1 MRRFARWLGL
11 LLVVTGVAGL
21 AFVGYELWGSGLY
34 ASQAQSSLRH
44 TLQRQWGPGPV
55 VHPRKTAPVRLG
67 DGVAVLRVPRFGR
80 DYAQVIVE
88 GVSRGDL
95 RRGPGHYP
103 GSALPGQ
110 VGNFAVA
117 GHRTTYGAPFGR
129 LDELRPG
136 DAIVLETRASWLTY
150 RVTGTRVVAPNEVAV
165 TAPVPDAPGRQP
177 TQALL
182 TLTTCNP
189 RYSAR
194 QRLVVFGLLAKT
206 VPNAGGSATVGAP
219 AAE

>member
-1 MRRFARWLGL
+1 VRRSARWLGL

-34 ASQAQSSLRH
+34 ASQAQNSLRH
-44 TLQRQWGPGPV
+44 ALQRQWNPGPT
-55 VHPRKTAPVRLG
+55 VHPLKTAPVPLG

-80 DYAQVIVE
+80 GYAQVIVE
-88 GVSRGDL
+88 GVARGDL

-103 GSALPGQ
+103 GSAMPGQ

-206 VPNAGGSATVGAP
+206 VPNAGGSATVGAS

>member
-1 MRRFARWLGL
+1 VRRSARWLGL
-11 LLVVTGVAGL
+11 LLVLAGVAGL
-21 AFVGYELWGSGLY
+21 AFVGYQLWGSGLY
-34 ASQAQSSLRH
+34 ASHAQSALRH
-44 TLQRQWGPGPV
+44 GLQRQWGPGPV
-55 VHPRKTAPVRLG
+55 VVHPLKTAPVPLG

-80 DYAQVIVE
+80 GYAQVIVE
-88 GVSRGDL
+88 GVARGDL

-103 GSALPGQ
+103 GSAMPGQ

-194 QRLVVFGLLAKT
+194 QRLVVFGLLAQT
-206 VPNAGGSATVGAP
+206 VPKSEPQVRLRESA
-219 AAE
+219 

>member
-1 MRRFARWLGL
+1 
-11 LLVVTGVAGL
+11 
-21 AFVGYELWGSGLY
+21 
-34 ASQAQSSLRH
+34 
-44 TLQRQWGPGPV
+44 
-55 VHPRKTAPVRLG
+55 
-67 DGVAVLRVPRFGR
+67 
-80 DYAQVIVE
+80 VIVE
-88 GVSRGDL
+88 GVARGDL

-103 GSALPGQ
+103 GSAMPGQ

-177 TQALL
+177 TQASL

-206 VPNAGGSATVGAP
+206 VPNAGGSAPVGAS

>member
-1 MRRFARWLGL
+1 MRRSARWLGL

-34 ASQAQSSLRH
+34 ASQAQNSLRH
-44 TLQRQWGPGPV
+44 ALQRQWNPGPAV
-55 VHPRKTAPVRLG
+55 RPLETAPVRLG

-80 DYAQVIVE
+80 GYAQVIVE
-88 GVSRGDL
+88 GVARGDL

-103 GSALPGQ
+103 GSAMPGQ

-206 VPNAGGSATVGAP
+206 VPNAGGSATVGAS